1 MDLEIQIDLDPAPM
15 LRGKRERADRAWSYG
30 VATHPL
36 KAGEEKP
43 YKTEIFFLKAVLAGR
58 LGWDMERYAASH
70 ADFPR
75 RSTSDQF
82 YDEWDFEAYRD
93 LGYVLAESLV
103 DHHRVKA
110 RLDDLP
116 N

>member
-1 MDLEIQIDLDPAPM
+1 
-15 LRGKRERADRAWSYG
+15 
-30 VATHPL
+30 
-36 KAGEEKP
+36 
-43 YKTEIFFLKAVLAGR
+43 
-58 LGWDMERYAASH
+58 MEQYAAAH

-103 DHHRVKA
+103 EHQRVKA
-110 RLDDLP
+110 RLDALP
-116 N
+116 S